1 MSARALFVTGA
12 GTDVGKTYVS
22 ACLLRGLRA
31 RGLKPNALKPVMTGF
46 DPGDLASSDAGRLV
60 AALGREPTADAVAA
74 VSPFRFTPP
83 LPPTIAAAREDRTL
97 YFRDVAAACR
107 KAMERDDDFLLIEG
121 VGGVMS
127 PIAEGVKVIDLID
140 DLEIP
145 TLLVG
150 GSYIGAASHTLTALA
165 VLEMHNL
172 PVAGLVIS
180 ESEHSVTTLGET
192 LSLIV
197 PFAGDH
203 KVLTIP
209 RGADRSADLAELA
222 LAATA

>member
-1 MSARALFVTGA
+1 MSSRALFMTGA

-22 ACLLRGLRA
+22 ASLLRGLRA
-31 RGLKPNALKPVMTGF
+31 QGLRPNALKPVMSGF
-46 DPGDLASSDAGRLV
+46 DPDDLASSDAGRLV
-60 AALGREPTADAVAA
+60 AALGREPTPDAIAA
-74 VSPFRFTPP
+74 VSPFRFAPA
-83 LPPTIAAAREDRTL
+83 LPPTIAAARADRTL
-97 YFRDVAAACR
+97 YFRDVVIACR
-107 KAMERDDDFLLIEG
+107 KAMNEDDDFLLVEG

-127 PIAEGVKVIDLID
+127 PIAEGVRVIELID
-140 DLEIP
+140 ELEIP

-150 GSYIGAASHTLTALA
+150 GTYVGAASHTLTALA

-172 PVAGLVIS
+172 PIIGIVIS
-180 ESEHSVTTLGET
+180 ESEHSDVTLGET

-197 PFAGDH
+197 PYANDH

-209 RGADRSADLAELA
+209 RGADRSADLAALA